1 LASLDRTAKRY
12 ADFHIR
18 PNMSAMFRFRRRLI
32 ALAAAYA
39 LALQPMLATLGFS
52 LGVDSAICAASGPHG
67 DGTAPGPHGHAGCAV
82 CPAAGGGLPV
92 QWPDARIASVLG
104 LGVAMPMHV
113 AAAPTARA
121 AARSGPARA
130 PPA

>member
-1 LASLDRTAKRY
+1 
-12 ADFHIR
+12 
-18 PNMSAMFRFRRRLI
+18 MFRFRRRLI

-52 LGVDSAICAASGPHG
+52 LAWESAICASSGPHG
-67 DGTAPGPHGHAGCAV
+67 DGTAPGPHGHAGCVV

-92 QWPDARIASVLG
+92 EWPERGPAFVLG

-113 AAAPTARA
+113 AAVPTARA